1 MAEELGFKGWFS
13 TPPHLFSS
21 FFSYWVAR
29 SQYRTSMLVKAKAFG
44 LLVFGREEWY
54 SKMEGCWI
62 LRALLQRGPL
72 GKELVV
78 KAEAMEA
85 SKAMEACCI
94 SVGKEL
100 SFVSL
105 PNKFANLNRFLEL
118 PVASFEK
125 EISTL
130 LRKMESRKD
139 CRVKVTG
146 GKRKIFSSTHLDC
159 EIRKLEC
166 SVNYNLQV
174 LSSLSQGKGQEQW
187 VSSSF
192 NMSSLLCS

>member
-1 MAEELGFKGWFS
+1 
-13 TPPHLFSS
+13 
-21 FFSYWVAR
+21 
-29 SQYRTSMLVKAKAFG
+29 
-44 LLVFGREEWY
+44 
-54 SKMEGCWI
+54 MEGCWI

-85 SKAMEACCI
+85 SKAMEARCI

-174 LSSLSQGKGQEQW
+174 LSSLSQGKGEEQW

>member
-1 MAEELGFKGWFS
+1 
-13 TPPHLFSS
+13 
-21 FFSYWVAR
+21 
-29 SQYRTSMLVKAKAFG
+29 
-44 LLVFGREEWY
+44 
-54 SKMEGCWI
+54 MEGCWI

-85 SKAMEACCI
+85 SKAMEARCI

>member
-1 MAEELGFKGWFS
+1 
-13 TPPHLFSS
+13 
-21 FFSYWVAR
+21 
-29 SQYRTSMLVKAKAFG
+29 
-44 LLVFGREEWY
+44 
-54 SKMEGCWI
+54 MEGCWI

-94 SVGKEL
+94 LVGKKL

-105 PNKFANLNRFLEL
+105 PNKFANLNRFLGL

-146 GKRKIFSSTHLDC
+146 GKRKIFSSTHLHC
-159 EIRKLEC
+159 KIRKLEC

>member
-1 MAEELGFKGWFS
+1 
-13 TPPHLFSS
+13 
-21 FFSYWVAR
+21 
-29 SQYRTSMLVKAKAFG
+29 
-44 LLVFGREEWY
+44 
-54 SKMEGCWI
+54 MEGCWI

-85 SKAMEACCI
+85 SKAMEARCI

-125 EISTL
+125 ETRTL

-174 LSSLSQGKGQEQW
+174 LSSLSQGKGEEQW

>member
-1 MAEELGFKGWFS
+1 
-13 TPPHLFSS
+13 
-21 FFSYWVAR
+21 
-29 SQYRTSMLVKAKAFG
+29 
-44 LLVFGREEWY
+44 
-54 SKMEGCWI
+54 MEGCWI

-94 SVGKEL
+94 LVGKEL

-174 LSSLSQGKGQEQW
+174 LSSLSQGKGEEQW

>member
-1 MAEELGFKGWFS
+1 
-13 TPPHLFSS
+13 
-21 FFSYWVAR
+21 
-29 SQYRTSMLVKAKAFG
+29 
-44 LLVFGREEWY
+44 
-54 SKMEGCWI
+54 MEGCWI

-85 SKAMEACCI
+85 CCI
-94 SVGKEL
+94 LVGKEL

-105 PNKFANLNRFLEL
+105 PNKFANLNSFLEV

-125 EISTL
+125 KISTL

-174 LSSLSQGKGQEQW
+174 LSSLSQGKGEEQW

>member
-1 MAEELGFKGWFS
+1 
-13 TPPHLFSS
+13 
-21 FFSYWVAR
+21 
-29 SQYRTSMLVKAKAFG
+29 
-44 LLVFGREEWY
+44 
-54 SKMEGCWI
+54 MEGCWI

-130 LRKMESRKD
+130 LRKMESRKH

-174 LSSLSQGKGQEQW
+174 LSSLSQGKGEEQW